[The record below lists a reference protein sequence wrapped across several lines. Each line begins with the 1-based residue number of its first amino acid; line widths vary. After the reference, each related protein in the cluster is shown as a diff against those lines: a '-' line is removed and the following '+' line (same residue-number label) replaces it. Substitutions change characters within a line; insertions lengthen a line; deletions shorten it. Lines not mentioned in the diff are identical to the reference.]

1 MLDKNGHIKK
11 LVSLSEKK
19 TKNSGI
25 STYQLERE
33 LLSRLIAYAHESSS
47 VHSFS
52 LNTLSLINEHSA
64 LNNKLMCFWQCDVNE
79 LHVIAPSELPPEIR
93 FGLHECAR
101 EEKKWQPLDVSYQY
115 LQYHPLFDINSRVDI
130 SLEKENNT
138 LFYFSFWSG
147 FSEKELASFIPFLK
161 DFLGIFNLCLASLL
175 NKKHTKLLKTILEK
189 TVDSIEITNEEAVI
203 QYVNPA
209 FEKITLYK
217 EADALNK
224 TVASLLRSPKEDLRL
239 FEHIKREL
247 EAGNIW
253 RGQLKSRKKDGSDW
267 IAQTVIVPVVDD
279 ELGKIKQHIAIKQDV
294 TEQINHLN
302 QLKVSEERYRNLMNA
317 ASDAIFIHDLDGLFV
332 ETNKAACK
340 SLGYSVEELRQLYV
354 WDIEVGPTRD
364 ELKQMW
370 STLQEDMLVTVE
382 GKHRRK
388 DGMIFPVDVHLGM
401 FSTTDEKLVVA
412 IVRDVS
418 EQKRNQATI
427 RQLTRALE
435 QSPVFVLITDKT
447 GEIEY
452 VNAKVLEQT
461 GYCAAEIL
469 GQNARILQSGQ
480 TSSDTYRVMWE
491 HLNHGQE
498 WRGELLNKN
507 KQGELFWVSA
517 IISPLRDDGDD
528 ITHYLA
534 VMEDI
539 SQKKSYEEML
549 KYQATYDSLT
559 NLPNRFYG
567 YTRLEHAIANAY
579 FNKNK
584 LAVLFLDLNEFK
596 HINDS
601 LGHAAGD
608 ILLKSLS
615 ERYLSIIR
623 QTDTIARIGGDEFMM
638 ILGNLNH
645 VADAELIAKKCYEV
659 CLRPFVIESKELLVS
674 SSIGIAIF
682 PEDGRDAKTLMHH
695 ADMAMY
701 QNKMH
706 HHTPWTVY
714 TRSMDEIGSNH
725 LRIKTE
731 LYKALAREELYL
743 CYQPIMDIKNNV
755 LVAAEALLRWHSP
768 TLGDVVPDQFIPI
781 AEETGL
787 IVHLGYWI
795 LRKVCKQIKE
805 WQMLAGKHL
814 KIAVNIS
821 TVQLKQ
827 QDFVNKVKVIL
838 EETGVIA
845 ESLIFEI
852 TESAFIDDTKF
863 ILSQLNKLSEM
874 NIHCSLDDFGMR
886 YSSLNSLRS
895 YPFKSL
901 KIDKTF
907 IQGVNNHSNELSLVN
922 SIIAMSKTLKLRVV
936 AEGIETEEQLHIMR
950 SLNCDMVQGWYF
962 SEPLSIEH
970 FLSYLS
976 NQIK

>member
-1 MLDKNGHIKK
+1 M
-11 LVSLSEKK
+11 
-19 TKNSGI
+19 
-25 STYQLERE
+25 
-33 LLSRLIAYAHESSS
+33 
-47 VHSFS
+47 
-52 LNTLSLINEHSA
+52 
-64 LNNKLMCFWQCDVNE
+64 
-79 LHVIAPSELPPEIR
+79 
-93 FGLHECAR
+93 
-101 EEKKWQPLDVSYQY
+101 
-115 LQYHPLFDINSRVDI
+115 
-130 SLEKENNT
+130 
-138 LFYFSFWSG
+138 
-147 FSEKELASFIPFLK
+147 
-161 DFLGIFNLCLASLL
+161 
-175 NKKHTKLLKTILEK
+175 
-189 TVDSIEITNEEAVI
+189 
-203 QYVNPA
+203 
-209 FEKITLYK
+209 
-217 EADALNK
+217 
-224 TVASLLRSPKEDLRL
+224 
-239 FEHIKREL
+239 
-247 EAGNIW
+247 
-253 RGQLKSRKKDGSDW
+253 GQ
-267 IAQTVIVPVVDD
+267 
-279 ELGKIKQHIAIKQDV
+279 IKQHIAIKQDI
-294 TEQINHLN
+294 TEQINHIN
-302 QLKVSEERYRNLMNA
+302 QLKISEERYRNLMNA
-317 ASDAIFIHDLDGLFV
+317 ASDAIFIHDLNGLFI

-340 SLGYSVEELRQLYV
+340 SLGYSVEELCQLYV
-354 WDIEVGPTRD
+354 WDIEVGPSMG
-364 ELKQMW
+364 ELKEMW
-370 STLQEDMLVTVE
+370 DTLQDGTLVTIE

-388 DGMIFPVDVHLGM
+388 DGTIFPVDVHLGM
-401 FSTTDEKLVVA
+401 LSTADEKLVVA
-412 IVRDVS
+412 IARDVS
-418 EQKRNQATI
+418 EQKRTQATI

-435 QSPVFVLITDKT
+435 QSPVLVLITDKT
-447 GEIEY
+447 GAIEY

-461 GYCAAEIL
+461 GYCAEEIL

-480 TSSDTYRVMWE
+480 TSSETYHLMWD
-491 HLNHGQE
+491 HLIHGQE

-528 ITHYLA
+528 VTHYLA

-549 KYQATYDSLT
+549 KYQATYDNLT

-567 YTRLEHAIANAY
+567 YSRLEHAIANAY
-579 FNKNK
+579 VNKNK

-596 HINDS
+596 QINDS

-638 ILGNLNH
+638 ILENLNH
-645 VADAELIAKKCYEV
+645 VADAELIAKKCYDV

-682 PEDGRDAKTLMHH
+682 PEHGRDAKTLMHH

-701 QNKMH
+701 QNKMNQQ
-706 HHTPWTVY
+706 TSWTVY
-714 TRSMDEIGSNH
+714 NGSIDEIGSNH
-725 LRIKTE
+725 IRIKTE
-731 LYKALAREELYL
+731 LYKALAQEELYL

-755 LVAAEALLRWHSP
+755 LIAAEALLRWHSS
-768 TLGDVVPDQFIPI
+768 TLGDVLPDQIIPI

-787 IVHLGYWI
+787 IIQLGYWI
-795 LRKVCKQIKE
+795 LKKVCKQIKE
-805 WQMLAGKHL
+805 WQMLTSKDL

-821 TVQLKQ
+821 TIQLKQ
-827 QDFVNKVKVIL
+827 KDFVNKVKMIL
-838 EETGVIA
+838 KETGVTA

-852 TESAFIDDTKF
+852 TESVFIDDTKF
-863 ILSQLNKLSEM
+863 ILSQLNRLNEM

-907 IQGVNNHSNELSLVN
+907 IQGINNHNNELSLVN
-922 SIIAMSKTLKLRVV
+922 CIIAMSKTLKLRVV
-936 AEGIETEEQLHIMR
+936 AEGIETEEQLMVMR

>member
-1 MLDKNGHIKK
+1 MLDKKGHIKK
-11 LVSLSEKK
+11 LVSLLPKR
-19 TKNSGI
+19 TKNYSI
-25 STYQLERE
+25 STYEFERE
-33 LLSRLIAYAHESSS
+33 LLSRLIAYNHECKC

-52 LNTLSLINEHSA
+52 VNTLTLINEYPA
-64 LNNKLMCFWQCDVNE
+64 LNNKLMSFWRCDANSIHIIAPYDFPLDRQQE
-79 LHVIAPSELPPEIR
+79 LHERTRIEQ
-93 FGLHECAR
+93 
-101 EEKKWQPLDVSYQY
+101 WQPLAIRYRALGGHSIS
-115 LQYHPLFDINSRVDI
+115 DITSRVDI
-130 SLEKENNT
+130 CLEQENNA
-138 LFYFSFWSG
+138 LFYFSFWSNL
-147 FSEKELASFIPFLK
+147 SEDDLIPLTPFLK
-161 DFLGIFNLCLASLL
+161 DFFGVFNLCLGRLL
-175 NKKHTKLLKTILEK
+175 NKKQTKLLKIILEK
-189 TVDSIEITNEEAVI
+189 AVDSVEITNEDAVI

-217 EADALNK
+217 EVEALNK
-224 TVASLLRSPKEDLRL
+224 TVASLLRSPKEDIRL
-239 FEHIKREL
+239 FEHIKQEL
-247 EAGNIW
+247 KAGNIW

-279 ELGKIKQHIAIKQDV
+279 ELGQIKQHIAIKQDI

-317 ASDAIFIHDLDGLFV
+317 ASDAIFIHDLNGLFI

-340 SLGYSVEELRQLYV
+340 SLGYTLEELRQLYV
-354 WDIEVGPTRD
+354 WDVEVGPSKE
-364 ELKQMW
+364 ELQQLW
-370 STLQEDMLVTVE
+370 ITLQEDTLVTVE
-382 GKHRRK
+382 GKHKRK
-388 DGMIFPVDVHLGM
+388 DGTVFPVDVHLG
-401 FSTTDEKLVVA
+401 FFTATDEKLVVA
-412 IVRDVS
+412 IVRDLT
-418 EQKRNQATI
+418 EQRRSQAVI

-435 QSPVFVLITDKT
+435 QSPVLVLITDKVGT
-447 GEIEY
+447 IEY
-452 VNAKVLEQT
+452 ANAKVLEQT
-461 GYCAAEIL
+461 GYGTEELL
-469 GQNARILQSGQ
+469 GQNPRILQSGH
-480 TSSDTYRVMWE
+480 TPAETYQLMWKQL
-491 HLNHGQE
+491 HQGQE

-517 IISPLRDDGDD
+517 IISPLRDEGEG

-549 KYQATYDSLT
+549 KYQATYDNLT

-567 YTRLEHAIANAY
+567 YNRLEHAIANAY
-579 FNKNK
+579 LNKNK

-596 HINDS
+596 QINDS
-601 LGHAAGD
+601 WGHAAGD
-608 ILLKSLS
+608 VLLKALS

-638 ILGNLNH
+638 ILENLNY
-645 VADAELIAKKCYEV
+645 VADVELIAKKCYEV
-659 CLRPFVIESKELLVS
+659 CLRPFVIESKELMVS

-682 PEDGRDAKTLMHH
+682 PEHGKDAKTLMRN

-701 QNKMH
+701 HNKTH
-706 HHTPWTVY
+706 HQAPWTVY
-714 TRSMDEIGSNH
+714 TRAMDEVGSNYI
-725 LRIKTE
+725 RIKTE
-731 LYKALAREELYL
+731 LYKALTRDELYL

-755 LVAAEALLRWHSP
+755 LIAAEALLRWHSS
-768 TLGDVVPDQFIPI
+768 TLGDVLPDQFIPI
-781 AEETGL
+781 AEETG
-787 IVHLGYWI
+787 IIIQLGYWI

-805 WQMLAGKHL
+805 WQMLTSSEL

-821 TVQLKQ
+821 TMQLKQ
-827 QDFVNKVKVIL
+827 KDFVNKVKMII
-838 EETGVIA
+838 EEMGVTP

-863 ILSQLNKLSEM
+863 ILSQLNRLNEM

-907 IQGVNNHSNELSLVN
+907 IQGINNHSNDLSLVN

-936 AEGIETEEQLHIMR
+936 AEGIETEEQLRVMR
-950 SLNCDMVQGWYF
+950 SLSCDMVQGWYF
-962 SEPLSIEH
+962 SEPLSIDH
-970 FLSYLS
+970 FLSYLNKQS
-976 NQIK
+976 K